1 MEMSL
6 DAGRWGLDS
15 RGSTSTSL
23 PVTDPC
29 GRIDRSRRRQGKR
42 RDRDSGPRQLWLV
55 GRPWIVDI
63 RHGMLGDQRPA
74 TAVEYPPGVWYAAT
88 AEVTVS
94 IDQQTRRQAIRRL
107 SIIEGQIRGLRN
119 MVEDDAY
126 CVDVLTQIS
135 AIHEALRGVGKVVV
149 RHHLE
154 TCVTEGLQ
162 GDDGERRQHY
172 DELMKLI
179 YTLSK

>member
-1 MEMSL
+1 M
-6 DAGRWGLDS
+6 
-15 RGSTSTSL
+15 
-23 PVTDPC
+23 
-29 GRIDRSRRRQGKR
+29 
-42 RDRDSGPRQLWLV
+42 
-55 GRPWIVDI
+55 
-63 RHGMLGDQRPA
+63 
-74 TAVEYPPGVWYAAT
+74 
-88 AEVTVS
+88 S
-94 IDQQTRRQAIRRL
+94 IDEPTRKQAMRRL
-107 SIIEGQIRGLRN
+107 SIIEGQIRGLRK
-119 MVEDDAY
+119 MVEDNAY

-162 GDDGERRQHY
+162 GDDRERGQHY